1 MGYSILGRQR
11 CALQKKRFGLSL
23 FSRGRFIIPAIRY
36 VAALL
41 FFLASQSFALVEN
54 TISSDSEVE
63 LFSGV
68 IPNIQVLETDQVY
81 RPREAKR
88 LVEKQPVSSI
98 PSPNYGFSNKTYWAG
113 WSLTNATPTQKDL
126 YLEIAYNML
135 DSVKIFFFDKQS
147 GELQSS
153 YDLGDRKPFKER
165 PVHAPNFVV
174 PFHLI
179 SAQTL
184 DILVEIDTS
193 SSSQFP
199 ILLWS
204 ERGLTSSTHDHAA
217 FVGGL
222 IGIILVLAVY
232 NLFLFVS
239 LKDLS
244 YLQMVFVLLGY
255 ACVEGALTGF
265 SYFYFWP
272 ESPAWNERSL
282 AVMGNVGLAN
292 LCLFSRSFLSLP
304 RSSPRL
310 SGVLYLS
317 AILGFFLC
325 ALSFFVPYRYMIVPT
340 ALNVA
345 YSAVLTY
352 SVGLYL
358 MFRGYKQAYF
368 YNAAFFVFVIASV
381 FFVLEKFGL
390 IARTGFSE
398 YGIHIGAVLTSVI
411 FSFALADRIKREKNE
426 KEAAQET
433 AIANLEKYRSIYE
446 YSLEGMFRIT
456 ARGKL
461 LACNPAF
468 ANLMGVATESVLIE
482 SINKISDYI
491 PASKSDLNKI
501 IAIIGQDGHVFGYET
516 VCRRVDGTEFWGAI
530 YAKFMNDPKFGRVI
544 DASIVDITDK
554 KESEEKLT
562 FMASHD
568 LLTGL
573 ANRVGFRKK
582 LDQAVRV
589 SCESGRVH
597 SLLFMDLDQ
606 FKVVNDTSGHS
617 AGDELLKQLSVLFK
631 KHLRD
636 ADTIARLGGDEFS
649 ILLFDCQLPLASE
662 IAERLRDEVSEHR
675 FYWNEKVFSVGVS
688 IGIVPID
695 QNVVSAEELMRLAD
709 TACYA
714 AKDAGRNRVI
724 VHEAH
729 SLDIPARQTEM
740 NLANTLKEAI
750 GRDDLVLF
758 KQNIQ
763 ALDNTEGG
771 DRYEILVRLMS
782 DGEIILPGGF
792 LPAAER
798 FDAIEQLDYWVTNAY
813 FSWLSS
819 HPEAL
824 ARLDIANINIS
835 GRTLGNDNFGDYL
848 EGLFEKYA
856 IPKEKICFEITES
869 AAISNLAY
877 TSRFINRMT
886 KNGLQFSLDDFGS
899 GFSSYSYLK
908 MLPVK
913 SLKID
918 GSFIK
923 DLPSDPINFAMVK
936 SIIEV
941 AHIMGLEVTAE
952 FVESEEILDALADL
966 GVDLVQGFHIHM
978 PELLSS

>member
-1 MGYSILGRQR
+1 MIETQV
-11 CALQKKRFGLSL
+11 SL
-23 FSRGRFIIPAIRY
+23 DSD
-36 VAALL
+36 AA
-41 FFLASQSFALVEN
+41 
-54 TISSDSEVE
+54 

-68 IPNIQVLETDQVY
+68 IPKIQILETDQVI
-81 RPREAKR
+81 RPESAKR
-88 LVEKQPVSSI
+88 LLEEQPVSTVAT
-98 PSPNYGFSNKTYWAG
+98 PNYGFSNKTYWVG
-113 WSLTNATPTQKDL
+113 WSLRNTTQAQKDL

-135 DSVKIFFFDKQS
+135 DSVKIYFFDTQS
-147 GELQSS
+147 GQLEASFH
-153 YDLGDRKPFKER
+153 LGDRQPFKER
-165 PVHAPNFVV
+165 PVHHPNFVV
-174 PFHLI
+174 PLQLTP
-179 SAQTL
+179 SQAL
-184 DILVEIDTS
+184 DVLVEIDTS

-199 ILLWS
+199 IVLWS

-239 LKDLS
+239 LKDKS
-244 YLQMVFVLLGY
+244 YLQMVFVLVGY

-272 ESPAWNERSL
+272 NSPIWNEMSL

-304 RSSPRL
+304 QLFPRL
-310 SGVLYLS
+310 SLALYLS
-317 AILGFFLC
+317 AGLGFVLS
-325 ALSFFVPYRYMIVPT
+325 ALSFIFPYHYMIVPT

-352 SVGLYL
+352 TVGLYL

-390 IARTGFSE
+390 VARTGSSE
-398 YGIHIGAVLTSVI
+398 NGIHVGAVLTSVI
-411 FSFALADRIKREKNE
+411 FSFALADRIKREKIE

-433 AIANLEKYRSIYE
+433 AIANLEKYRAIYE

-456 ARGKL
+456 AKGKL

-482 SINKISDYI
+482 SITKVSDYI
-491 PASKSDLNKI
+491 PSSKSDLNKI
-501 IAIIGQDGHVFGYET
+501 ISIIGNDGHVFGYET
-516 VCRRVDGTEFWGAI
+516 VCRRVDGSEFWGAI

-573 ANRVGFRKK
+573 ANRVGFRNKI
-582 LDQAVRV
+582 DQAVRV
-589 SCESGRVH
+589 SSDSGRVH

-636 ADTIARLGGDEFS
+636 ADAIARLGGDEFA
-649 ILLFDCQLPLASE
+649 ILLFDCPLPLASE

-695 QNVVSAEELMRLAD
+695 KSIASAEELMRLAD

-714 AKDAGRNRVI
+714 AKDAGRNRVVI
-724 VHEAH
+724 HEA
-729 SLDIPARQTEM
+729 SNQDIPARQTEM

-750 GRDDLVLF
+750 GRDELVLF
-758 KQNIQ
+758 KQKIQ
-763 ALDNTEGG
+763 PVESSDEG
-771 DRYEILVRLMS
+771 DRYEILVRLMA

-813 FSWLSS
+813 FSWLST
-819 HPEAL
+819 HQDAL
-824 ARLDIANINIS
+824 AQLTLANINIS

-848 EGLFEKYA
+848 EGLFEKYN

-941 AHIMGLEVTAE
+941 AHIMGLQVTAE
-952 FVESEEILDALADL
+952 FVESQEILDALADL

>member
-1 MGYSILGRQR
+1 MIETQISQD
-11 CALQKKRFGLSL
+11 SD
-23 FSRGRFIIPAIRY
+23 
-36 VAALL
+36 AA
-41 FFLASQSFALVEN
+41 
-54 TISSDSEVE
+54 

-68 IPNIQVLETDQVY
+68 VPKIQILETDQVMS
-81 RPREAKR
+81 PEAAKP
-88 LVEKQPVSSI
+88 LVEAQPVSTI
-98 PSPNYGFSNKTYWAG
+98 PAPNYGFSNKTYWAG
-113 WSLTNATPTQKDL
+113 WALTNTTQTRQDL

-135 DSVKIFFFDKQS
+135 DSVKIYFFDTRS
-147 GELQSS
+147 GGLEASFH
-153 YDLGDRKPFKER
+153 LGDRKPFKAR
-165 PVHAPNFVV
+165 PVHNPNFVV
-174 PFHLI
+174 PFQVVP
-179 SAQTL
+179 SQTL
-184 DILVEIDTS
+184 DILVEVDTS

-199 ILLWS
+199 IVLWS

-239 LKDLS
+239 LKDRS

-255 ACVEGALTGF
+255 AGVEGALTGF

-272 ESPAWNERSL
+272 ESPVWNEMSL

-304 RSSPRL
+304 RSFPRL
-310 SGVLYLS
+310 SLVLYVS
-317 AILGFFLC
+317 AGFGFVLC
-325 ALSFFVPYRYMIVPT
+325 ALSFFVPYRFMIVPT

-368 YNAAFFVFVIASV
+368 YNAAFLVFVFASV

-398 YGIHIGAVLTSVI
+398 YGIHVGAMLTSVI
-411 FSFALADRIKREKNE
+411 FSFALADRIKREKIE

-433 AIANLEKYRSIYE
+433 AIANLEKYRAIYE

-456 ARGKL
+456 AKGKL

-468 ANLMGVATESVLIE
+468 ANLMGTATESVLIE

-501 IAIIGQDGHVFGYET
+501 ISIIGQDGHVFGYET
-516 VCRRVDGTEFWGAI
+516 ICRRVDGSEFWGAI
-530 YAKFMNDPKFGRVI
+530 YAKFMNDLKYGRVI

-589 SCESGRVH
+589 STDTGRVH
-597 SLLFMDLDQ
+597 ALLFMDLDQ

-636 ADTIARLGGDEFS
+636 ADTIARLGGDEFA
-649 ILLFDCQLPLASE
+649 ILLFDCPLPLASE

-695 QNVVSAEELMRLAD
+695 QSVVSAEELMRLAD

-724 VHEAH
+724 IHEAH
-729 SLDIPARQTEM
+729 NKDIPARQTEM

-750 GRDDLVLF
+750 GRDELVLF
-758 KQNIQ
+758 KQDIQ
-763 ALDNTEGG
+763 PIDNVEEG
-771 DRYEILVRLMS
+771 DRYEILVRLMA

-813 FSWLSS
+813 FSWLSE
-819 HPEAL
+819 HQDAL
-824 ARLDIANINIS
+824 ARLRLANINIS
-835 GRTLGNDNFGDYL
+835 GRTLGNDSFGEYL
-848 EGLFEKYA
+848 EGLFSKYE
-856 IPKEKICFEITES
+856 IPKDKVCFEITES

-918 GSFIK
+918 GGFIK

-941 AHIMGLEVTAE
+941 AHIMGLKVTAE
-952 FVESEEILDALADL
+952 FVESQEIFDALVGL

-978 PELLSS
+978 PERLSS